1 MKSSCFSLGIQVIL
15 RPASMLCGDWWR
27 GLYSSN
33 PEIHFPSILEIF
45 CTVTKSLYG
54 STCCCKSTHG
64 PRKEI
69 NCKEPQW
76 NIPVNFFFVLQS
88 LDIFGIFLGWFS
100 SYSTLISLPIF
111 PHCRFTAWPFD
122 SLPYLR
128 ITWKTSS
135 LSTSQQ
141 CNARRGKG
149 PGTENGW
156 GAAAAP
162 PQPAEHPGKT
172 GMGSL
177 AGSAIPEDRCAFG
190 NNQQQCCS
198 FPLLFWDLESRS
210 VCSL

>member
-88 LDIFGIFLGWFS
+88 LDIFGMFFWLIFKLLNFNKPAHFPSLQIYSMTLRLSALFENHMKNIISEYKSAMQCQKRKRPRYRKRLRS
-100 SYSTLISLPIF
+100 S
-111 PHCRFTAWPFD
+111 
-122 SLPYLR
+122 
-128 ITWKTSS
+128 SS
-135 LSTSQQ
+135 SPSTSR
-141 CNARRGKG
+141 A
-149 PGTENGW
+149 
-156 GAAAAP
+156 
-162 PQPAEHPGKT
+162 
-172 GMGSL
+172 
-177 AGSAIPEDRCAFG
+177 
-190 NNQQQCCS
+190 
-198 FPLLFWDLESRS
+198 SR
-210 VCSL
+210 